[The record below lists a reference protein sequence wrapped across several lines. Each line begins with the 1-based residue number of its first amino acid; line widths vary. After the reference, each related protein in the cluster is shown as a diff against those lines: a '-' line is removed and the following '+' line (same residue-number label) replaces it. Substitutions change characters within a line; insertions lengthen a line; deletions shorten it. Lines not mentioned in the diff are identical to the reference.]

1 MSEQL
6 TQSKND
12 EISLSDLH
20 KFKAFLDRNPH
31 MHKDLLG
38 YEKAGRKQGSRNKN
52 KLEAGM
58 LLEIEHP
65 TDQPPVET
73 ISLNKAKELVKQQVP
88 RKKPNLTEEEKQRRL
103 DVLAAG
109 REVAKKNREEKKR
122 LAELEA
128 IEKAK
133 EITVKKYMVKAKPT
147 PKPKKQI
154 KLLSDSD
161 EESEIPTESEPEEVI
176 LKKIKRKA
184 KMLKK
189 IDEQLQAPVPPVRRG
204 LGLWRD

>member
-1 MSEQL
+1 
-6 TQSKND
+6 
-12 EISLSDLH
+12 
-20 KFKAFLDRNPH
+20 
-31 MHKDLLG
+31 
-38 YEKAGRKQGSRNKN
+38 
-52 KLEAGM
+52 M

>member
-1 MSEQL
+1 MPFTSTTKYEPINLKKEVYSLKDRIVDDLDLKNNVYDYL
-6 TQSKND
+6 TIRSR
-12 EISLSDLH
+12 EIL
-20 KFKAFLDRNPH
+20 
-31 MHKDLLG
+31 
-38 YEKAGRKQGSRNKN
+38 
-52 KLEAGM
+52 
-58 LLEIEHP
+58 
-65 TDQPPVET
+65 
-73 ISLNKAKELVKQQVP
+73 
-88 RKKPNLTEEEKQRRL
+88 
-103 DVLAAG
+103 
-109 REVAKKNREEKKR
+109 
-122 LAELEA
+122 LEA